1 MSFLGFETPEE
12 NYARAKARYY
22 AKHGRPKNP
31 RPVKYYRDGF
41 YDPNI
46 KYSAVKTLAPRRE
59 QKKGKSR

>member
-22 AKHGRPKNP
+22 AKHGRPSHPK
-31 RPVKYYRDGF
+31 PVRHYRDGF

-46 KYSAVKTLAPRRE
+46 KYCSLKTMVEVPQHERGR
-59 QKKGKSR
+59 SR